1 MRICVYAQRNHFLCG
16 FCEKEMVRQQ
26 QKNTEPSH
34 IFFWN
39 TKEEKNSHCVHAYV
53 RYAGRNHSLRACPQA
68 SIFSTLTKIVV

>member
-1 MRICVYAQRNHFLCG
+1 MFLFFFLFLGTLQYAQRNHFLCG

-39 TKEEKNSHCVHAYV
+39 TKEEKNSHCVYAYM
-53 RYAGRNHSLRACPQA
+53 RYAGRNHSL
-68 SIFSTLTKIVV
+68 SITGS